1 MQRPGVNKDL
11 QVAGA
16 AAAEQTGKRGRVRRR
31 RVAESCCDAGFH
43 SELGGSHRQ
52 ESLQEGHDSTEDFK
66 DHTGCCVGN
75 RPKGEKDRREQFGR
89 LLLIPAKEDRDL
101 CGIRRAGGERW
112 GGGGTS

>member
-1 MQRPGVNKDL
+1 M
-11 QVAGA
+11 
-16 AAAEQTGKRGRVRRR
+16 RRR

-112 GGGGTS
+112 RGGKPVRSAGGWDARERNREGAG